1 MIDDDDDDDDDDV
14 GLLVS
19 CTSFGCWPRP
29 LCMTV
34 CSSCCVLPMKTVLSV
49 CVNCWWQLVKNWT
62 TSSPRYNK
70 RPVSAASSHFWHSP
84 LSIVSAVKTTWH
96 SATVVSAEPFLHGTG
111 TLCLEKEMA
120 TYTDLCPCGEIQ
132 TMSHIVKSCPDK
144 TEWRVISAT
153 LCRWRHVSWLTSYGS
168 WNTYKKKTVL
178 KSNLM
183 HCKWTLTGT
192 WKWFN
197 GTQQHQWIL
206 LLNTQNWY
214 KQQMNWF
221 STTYQLALC
230 ITNWQ
235 QL

>member
-96 SATVVSAEPFLHGTG
+96 SATVVSAEPFSHGTG
-111 TLCLEKEMA
+111 TLRRLQKEMA
-120 TYTDLCPCGEIQ
+120 TYRHWSVSWWRDPDDV
-132 TMSHIVKSCPDK
+132 SHCRILSPDK
-144 TEWRVISAT
+144 TEWWLISAT
-153 LCRWRHVSWLTSYGS
+153 LCGWGRCFVAD
-168 WNTYKKKTVL
+168 
-178 KSNLM
+178 
-183 HCKWTLTGT
+183 
-192 WKWFN
+192 
-197 GTQQHQWIL
+197 
-206 LLNTQNWY
+206 
-214 KQQMNWF
+214 
-221 STTYQLALC
+221 QL
-230 ITNWQ
+230 W
-235 QL
+235 

>member
-96 SATVVSAEPFLHGTG
+96 SATVVSAEPFSHGTG
-111 TLCLEKEMA
+111 TLRCLQKEIA
-120 TYTDLCPCGEIQ
+120 TYTDLCPRGETQ
-132 TMSHIVKSCPDK
+132 TMCHIVESCPLTK
-144 TEWRVISAT
+144 LNGGLSRLHSADEDA
-153 LCRWRHVSWLTSYGS
+153 VSWLTNYG
-168 WNTYKKKTVL
+168 
-178 KSNLM
+178 
-183 HCKWTLTGT
+183 KW
-192 WKWFN
+192 
-197 GTQQHQWIL
+197 H
-206 LLNTQNWY
+206 
-214 KQQMNWF
+214 
-221 STTYQLALC
+221 ALREEEESAVSD
-230 ITNWQ
+230 WHH
-235 QL
+235 